1 MSRQPAHPGRALT
14 LLEVIIAISLIG
26 LIMSTLLTF
35 FWQSLEIREKAGK
48 SAARTQVVQQLLRRM
63 ADELR
68 EAVGLESTGFEGLP
82 QFVGERRR
90 ITFLTAAPLPAA
102 ESYVFVRPTDVLP
115 AARHDLVGIT
125 YELWIDPDK
134 DTESGDPLVG
144 GILRTEKQALN
155 PSLREGQVSE
165 EDQERLYQRRDLWS
179 YEFGYLE
186 FRYFDGKDWSTTWNV
201 TQGNAL
207 PHLVQITVG
216 FDSLTRAELDDQ
228 DLQQFP
234 IEQREYRLGPNVPN
248 ANRYSIIVRL
258 PAADEL
264 FAARLNRVAD
274 QTEEVYEFGGPTQTG
289 GTTTGGTTSGGK
301 SGGTSTGG
309 GKSNGSTSG
318 GKTTGAGGK

>member
-1 MSRQPAHPGRALT
+1 MRRHPRQLGRAMT
-14 LLEVIIAISLIG
+14 LLEVIIAIALIG
-26 LIMSTLLTF
+26 LIMGTMLTF
-35 FWQSLEIREKAGK
+35 FWQTLEIREKASK

-90 ITFLTAAPLPAA
+90 ITFLTAAPLPQAD
-102 ESYVFVRPTDVLP
+102 SYRFVRPGDVLP
-115 AARHDLVGIT
+115 PPRHDLVGVT

-134 DTESGDPLVG
+134 DAENGDPLVG
-144 GILRTEKQALN
+144 GILRTEKRAVN

-165 EDQERLYQRRDLWS
+165 EDQEQLYQRRDLWS
-179 YEFGYLE
+179 YEFGYLD
-186 FRYFDGKDWSTTWNV
+186 FRYFDGVDCSTTWKV

-228 DLQQFP
+228 DLQQYP
-234 IEQREYRLGPNVPN
+234 IAQTEYRLGPNVPN
-248 ANRYSIIVRL
+248 RNRYSIIVRL

-264 FAARLNRVAD
+264 FAARVNRVAD
-274 QTEEVYEFGGPTQTG
+274 QTEEVYESGSGTQGGDGSDAGTG
-289 GTTTGGTTSGGK
+289 GQ
-301 SGGTSTGG
+301 
-309 GKSNGSTSG
+309 
-318 GKTTGAGGK
+318 